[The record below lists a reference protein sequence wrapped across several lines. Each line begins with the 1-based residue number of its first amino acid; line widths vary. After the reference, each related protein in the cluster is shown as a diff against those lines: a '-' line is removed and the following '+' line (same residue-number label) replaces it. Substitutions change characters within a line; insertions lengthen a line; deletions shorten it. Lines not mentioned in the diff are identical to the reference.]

1 MTWAEIKK
9 SDKLILTAQ
18 DVAPILQCDPQ
29 TLRISARDQKELIG
43 FNCSVIG
50 QTLRIPRL
58 AFIRWMEGECNGM
71 FIHEGREQN
80 V

>member
-1 MTWAEIKK
+1 MTWEEIKT

-18 DVAPILQCDPQ
+18 DVAPILNCDPQ
-29 TLRISARDQKELIG
+29 TLRLAARQQKEMVG

-58 AFIRWMEGECNGM
+58 AFIKWMEGDDADG
-71 FIHEGREQN
+71 H
-80 V
+80 

>member
-1 MTWAEIKK
+1 MTWEEIKK

-18 DVAPILQCDPQ
+18 DVAPILNCDPQ
-29 TLRISARDQKELIG
+29 TLRLSAREQKELIG
-43 FNCSVIG
+43 FNCSIIG

-58 AFIRWMEGECNGM
+58 AFIRWMEGGGNGM
-71 FIHEGREQN
+71 FIEERREQN

>member
-1 MTWAEIKK
+1 MTWDEIKT

-18 DVAPILQCDPQ
+18 DVAPILNCDPQ
-29 TLRISARDQKELIG
+29 TLRLSAREQKELIG

-58 AFIRWMEGECNGM
+58 AFIRWMEGGCNGM
-71 FIHEGREQN
+71 FIEERGEQN